1 MGVNIDAKDNAATV
15 KVIPYKSICV
25 FVLIVDGVLLFAP
38 ENVVAALG
46 LNQVRETIKPYLGIL
61 FLCAAAILLIDVGG
75 SWIRRKVTVSRYR
88 GKNAKRILDRLSKRG
103 KQVVRRM
110 YESESHTAYLS
121 ITDATATYLQRSSII
136 GQTTASNN
144 GEYFDRY
151 LQPWVVEYLD
161 KHPDYLREMP
171 EPDEGAF
178 ECEGEF

>member
-75 SWIRRKVTVSRYR
+75 GWIRRKVTVSRYR
-88 GKNAKRILDRLSKRG
+88 GKTQN
-103 KQVVRRM
+103 
-110 YESESHTAYLS
+110 
-121 ITDATATYLQRSSII
+121 
-136 GQTTASNN
+136 
-144 GEYFDRY
+144 EYWID
-151 LQPWVVEYLD
+151 
-161 KHPDYLREMP
+161 
-171 EPDEGAF
+171 
-178 ECEGEF
+178 